1 VYVVAAVTTAVVVAD
16 DSYVA
21 VVYVVAAVTTAV
33 VAALDM
39 LLLRL
44 WLLL

>member
-1 VYVVAAVTTAVVVAD
+1 VVTAVTIAVVAAV

-39 LLLRL
+39 LLLHL